1 MQSTSRSGTETAASW
16 GLHSLFKLS
25 KYERILVSVFVLTLP
40 LANPWVRGDGVGY
53 YAYARALIVE
63 RHLDFEKDWQHANES
78 FTMGRLD
85 RDGRI
90 HADQYTRTG
99 HIANLWSIGASIL
112 WAPFLTLTH
121 LSVLFCNRLGAHI
134 RADGFSTP
142 YLVTVALATL
152 LYGFLGLWISFQLA
166 RKYFPERWAF
176 LGTIGIWW
184 ASSLP
189 VYMYFNPSYSHADS
203 AFTVALFLWYW
214 DRTRATRTI
223 VQWLLLGL
231 ISGLMVNVYYPN
243 GVLLLIPLGEAMVC
257 YWQAWESIERNGG
270 AVGRLVL
277 THVMF
282 TAVFAI
288 SLLPTLVTRR
298 IIFGSP
304 LETGYMAASTWNWT
318 RPQFLNVLFSA
329 DHGLLSW
336 TPILAFSLIGLWL
349 FLRVDRAFARYLM
362 IAVLG
367 FYAVISFYPDWD
379 GLSSFGNRFF
389 VSLTA
394 VFILGLT
401 AVFGA
406 LARAWAERRAAILAY
421 CATSAFIVWNLGLIF
436 QWGTHL
442 IPARGPIS
450 WREASYNQVA
460 VVPARA
466 AQTLKA
472 YMTRRKQLMGHIEDE
487 DVKQLKSGRPEGTE

>member
-1 MQSTSRSGTETAASW
+1 M
-16 GLHSLFKLS
+16 FKLS

-63 RHLDFEKDWQHANES
+63 RHLNFEKDWQHANES
-78 FTMGRLD
+78 FRMGRLD
-85 RDGRI
+85 RDG
-90 HADQYTRTG
+90 HVLAGQYTRTG
-99 HIANLWSIGASIL
+99 HLANLWSIGASIL
-112 WAPFLTLTH
+112 WAPFLAFTH
-121 LSVLFCNRLGAHI
+121 LGVLFCDRLGAHI
-134 RADGFSTP
+134 PADGFSTP

-152 LYGFLGLWISFQLA
+152 VYGFLGLWLSCRLT

-176 LGTIGIWW
+176 LGTLGIWW

-189 VYMYFNPSYSHADS
+189 VYMYFNPSYAHADS
-203 AFTVALFLWYW
+203 AFSVALFLWYW
-214 DRTRATRTI
+214 DRTRAARTTA
-223 VQWLLLGL
+223 QWLLLGL

-243 GVLLLIPLGEAMVC
+243 GVLLLIPVIEAMVC
-257 YWQAWESIERNGG
+257 YWQAWKSSERNG
-270 AVGRLVL
+270 AAMTRLFL
-277 THVMF
+277 RHVMF

-288 SLLPTLVTRR
+288 SLLPTLMTRR

-304 LETGYMAASTWNWT
+304 LQTGYMAASTWNWT
-318 RPQFLNVLFSA
+318 APHFWNVLFSA

-336 TPILAFSLIGLWL
+336 TPILALSLVGIAL
-349 FLRVDRAFARYLM
+349 FRRADRAFGTYLM
-362 IAVLG
+362 IAVLA

-389 VSLTA
+389 ISLTP

-401 AVFGA
+401 AVFDG
-406 LARAWAERRAAILAY
+406 LARSWQERRAAVFAY
-421 CATSAFIVWNLGLIF
+421 CATSVFIVWNLGLIF

-460 VVPARA
+460 VVPAKA
-466 AQTLKA
+466 AQALKA
-472 YMTRRKQLMGHIEDE
+472 YMTRRKQLMGHIEEE
-487 DVKQLKSGRPEGTE
+487 DVKQLKSGQAEGTE